1 MYNKMSAKVPP
12 NRPELLDTHVCWE
25 VKTDSLGKVLR
36 LRSLP
41 APLLTSNFLA
51 VRGVVAALS
60 SNGGYIKPEDLSTNI
75 LSTSPFSR
83 PYSGCLSANTRASI
97 NSLNSQSSPKDKSRA
112 QSTPSIAPDIDELM
126 NWYTYRRA
134 WHK

>member
-1 MYNKMSAKVPP
+1 MSAKVPP
-12 NRPELLDTHVCWE
+12 NRSKLLDTHVCWE

-60 SNGGYIKPEDLSTNI
+60 SNGEYVKPEDLPTKL

-97 NSLNSQSSPKDKSRA
+97 NSLNSQGSPKDKSGT
-112 QSTPSIAPDIDELM
+112 QPTPNIAPDIDELM